1 MRVILVGSPAERDR
15 LRARLPPS
23 IEVAGEAPTLT
34 AARRASVV
42 DGILVASGL
51 PDDGGPRALVDPLT
65 ARELDVLRLLV
76 DGLSNKAIGA
86 RLGIGDQ
93 TVKFHVAAICGK
105 LQAANRTVAVRRA
118 IALGIV
124 AI

>member
-1 MRVILVGSPAERDR
+1 MRVILVGPPAERDR

-23 IEVAGEAPTLT
+23 IEVAGEAPTLA
-34 AARRASVV
+34 AARRASDV

-51 PDDGGPRALVDPLT
+51 PDDGGPSDLVDPLT

-124 AI
+124 AV